1 MEIIVRID
9 AKGCITIPSDIRKK
23 LGIENVV
30 RLRVEEDKIIVE
42 RIKDPIEFLEL
53 SVVSGTN
60 DIEMEISMLRKAID
74 EEIEGGV

>member
-1 MEIIVRID
+1 MEVIVRID
-9 AKGCITIPSDIRKK
+9 AKGCIMIPSDIRKK
-23 LGIENVV
+23 LGIDNIV

-60 DIEMEISMLRKAID
+60 DVEMEIGMLRKAID
-74 EEIEGGV
+74 EEIEGGI